1 MSSYQILKNLLLSLN
16 KYFAKVPGQLR
27 PYRKI
32 VLILAL
38 LSTVFMGY
46 GTTRFVLDVS
56 FESWFSEDDPAVKS
70 LNEFREQFGSDDGL
84 FIVYE
89 AKDGDVFSNQ
99 SLSLISEIT
108 EVLDNDEKI
117 SDEVWLEQYGL
128 TSKVAETLKHIKRVQ
143 SLTNIRIQKNEDDV
157 LSAPLLVPKVIPRD
171 INVLNEI
178 KSEAGKQS
186 SLPLFMFSKDHRFGA
201 ISITTDFGTIPLIEN
216 QNEEQSLFSDDDW
229 NDDFEDSV
237 DDQAV
242 LQKVKFKDIE
252 PSLYIPFMQ
261 AVSAIYE
268 QPRMLENFDFYPIGT
283 SAMVELAW
291 GTMIQAGFLL
301 VGMLIIINL
310 LLWTLFRSASAV
322 VLPQLAIGL
331 SILFVIGGLSWL
343 NIASTTLIALTA
355 MLVIAVG
362 VADCVHVMSSY
373 LLFRRSGIDHE
384 QALSQA
390 YGKTGVPILLTTV
403 TTMAGMSSLA
413 VTGMPQF
420 VLFGFSSA
428 AGVGLAF
435 LYTIYLLPVLLD
447 YWHPMQDKKVS
458 NISQEKK
465 TLTSSMKAFFKS
477 IQIKA
482 LKFLCFFAKPII
494 NLSQRIGLTWFLS
507 LVYKGLVW
515 FLGADWLQP
524 LLDKIPAFVQRFR
537 YAVVVIFFGV
547 FGICL
552 YGATQVKIDSNLV
565 ELYSD
570 DVPIGKAY
578 DIVDEHMMG
587 TGNMIIVV
595 NTGESDAIM
604 DPAVLNAMSRLQSQ
618 VKKSYSKYI
627 IRTNSLAD
635 LVKETH
641 AIMQG
646 DEQYRTIPDSQITVS
661 QLLYLFNSANPEERR
676 ALVSDDYSKSHISIQ
691 LKNAGSNEYAEFFEG
706 IRKDISNEFDTL
718 KDRYPNLE
726 VEITGTFAMMMR
738 LADDLSRNQFK
749 SLAIAA
755 VVISSLLMVTL
766 GSLQAGAMSIVPNLI
781 PATLALGLMGLFG
794 IPLDTDTLLI
804 APLIIGIAV
813 DDTIHFISHY
823 RMSLAENNN
832 MQLALVDAIKEVGQ
846 AVTFT
851 TLILGLGFFMLT
863 FSDYLGLAKIG
874 GFGSLAIFV
883 ALLCDLLFF
892 PALIMIFKPK
902 FGQKDVADNFNF
914 IEVSK

>member
-1 MSSYQILKNLLLSLN
+1 MKNLLLALN
-16 KYFAKVPGQLR
+16 KYFAIVPGQLR

-46 GTTRFVLDVS
+46 GSTRFSLDVS

-229 NDDFEDSV
+229 SDDFEDSV
-237 DDQAV
+237 DDRAV
-242 LQKVKFKDIE
+242 VQKVKFKDIE
-252 PSLYIPFMQ
+252 PALYIPFMQ

-373 LLFRRSGIDHE
+373 LLFRRSGNDHE

-524 LLDKIPAFVQRFR
+524 LLDKIPSFVQRFR

-618 VKKSYSKYI
+618 VKESYSKYI

-738 LADDLSRNQFK
+738 LADDLSRNQLK
-749 SLAIAA
+749 SFAIAA

-823 RMSLAENNN
+823 RMSLAENND

>member
-1 MSSYQILKNLLLSLN
+1 MKNLLLALN
-16 KYFAKVPGQLR
+16 KYFAIVPGQLR

-46 GTTRFVLDVS
+46 GSTRFSLDVS

-229 NDDFEDSV
+229 SDDFEDSV
-237 DDQAV
+237 DDRAV
-242 LQKVKFKDIE
+242 VQKVKFKDIE
-252 PSLYIPFMQ
+252 PALYIPFMQ

-618 VKKSYSKYI
+618 VKESYSKYI

-738 LADDLSRNQFK
+738 LADDLSRNQLK
-749 SLAIAA
+749 SFAIAA

-823 RMSLAENNN
+823 RMSLAENND

>member
-1 MSSYQILKNLLLSLN
+1 MKNLLLALN
-16 KYFAKVPGQLR
+16 KYFAIVPGQLR

-117 SDEVWLEQYGL
+117 SDEVWLDQYGL
-128 TSKVAETLKHIKRVQ
+128 TLEVAETLKHIKRVQ

-157 LSAPLLVPKVIPRD
+157 LSAPLLVPKTIPRD
-171 INVLNEI
+171 INILGEI

-229 NDDFEDSV
+229 SDDFEDSV
-237 DDQAV
+237 DDRAV
-242 LQKVKFKDIE
+242 VQKVKFKDIE
-252 PSLYIPFMQ
+252 PALYIPFMQ

-494 NLSQRIGLTWFLS
+494 NLSQRIGLTWL
-507 LVYKGLVW
+507 
-515 FLGADWLQP
+515 LGADWLQP

-618 VKKSYSKYI
+618 VKESYSKYI

-738 LADDLSRNQFK
+738 LADDLSRNQLK
-749 SLAIAA
+749 SFAIAA

-823 RMSLAENNN
+823 RMSLAENND

-902 FGQKDVADNFNF
+902 FGQKDVEDNFNF
-914 IEVSK
+914 IEVAK